1 MAMLSMT
8 SLSAPEVNAS
18 GGGFS
23 SKPARACQRAE
34 PARADDFQLL
44 SLGVGDVRAGALRR
58 RRLARRAEANRIARS
73 ALARSTS
80 DGALDSTAEAATGAG
95 GGVSASC
102 GGRVMAVECRDHG
115 PCPNFLSDRQK
126 AASLP
131 GRVWLYG
138 RFLSRGR
145 RSSVVE
151 RILGKAEVVGSI
163 PPGGTI

>member
-34 PARADDFQLL
+34 RARADDFQSL
-44 SLGVGDVRAGALRR
+44 SFGGAGGRAGALRR
-58 RRLARRAEANRIARS
+58 FRLARRAEARRMARS

-80 DGALDSTAEAATGAG
+80 DGAEISVGEAAAAA
-95 GGVSASC
+95 GGVSASG
-102 GGRVMAVECRDHG
+102 GGRVMSGSCRDQE

-126 AASLP
+126 STSLP
-131 GRVWLYG
+131 GRVWLCG